1 MPNRNTLEQNQQQA
15 RRFSINGYSNGH
27 SHPLWAQPE
36 ITSPAMKLQAY
47 SSPGETSIHSRNH
60 LISSLPED
68 VKARLAPHL
77 RRVLLHQNDV
87 LYKSN
92 SEIKYVYFI
101 ENGMISLVVDSQ
113 SGAQA
118 EAAVIG
124 SEGMAGALT
133 ALGNP
138 LSFHRTMVQIPGKAL
153 RLPVHIFQDEC
164 KKNSMLQEW
173 IFRYTNLLISQISQT
188 VLCGRLHTVEARLN
202 RWLLTSRDRIGSDTL
217 ELTHDHIAQMLGT
230 RRPGI
235 TLALGALQQ
244 AGLIE
249 CGRGNIVIKD
259 GEQLEHGACEC
270 YSALRRQFEQ
280 FMS

>member
-1 MPNRNTLEQNQQQA
+1 MPTRNTVEENHHQS
-15 RRFSINGYSNGH
+15 RRFSINDYS
-27 SHPLWAQPE
+27 SAPLWAQSE
-36 ITSPAMKLQAY
+36 TLSPPMRSQVTL
-47 SSPGETSIHSRNH
+47 SSPNNNSIFHSRNG
-60 LISSLPED
+60 LFCALPED
-68 VKARLAPHL
+68 VKARFAPHL

-87 LYKSN
+87 LYKAN
-92 SEIKYVYFI
+92 SEIKHVYFI
-101 ENGMISLVVDSQ
+101 ENGMISLVVDSH
-113 SGAQA
+113 SGTQA

-124 SEGMAGALT
+124 SEGIAGALT

-138 LSFHRTMVQIPGKAL
+138 LSFHRTVVQIPGKAL
-153 RLPVHIFQDEC
+153 RLPVQIFQEEC
-164 KKNSMLQEW
+164 RRNSILQEW
-173 IFRYTNLLISQISQT
+173 VFNYTNLLIAQISQT

-259 GEQLEHGACEC
+259 GEILEQSACEC
-270 YSALRRQFEQ
+270 YSVLRRQFEQ
-280 FMS
+280 FA